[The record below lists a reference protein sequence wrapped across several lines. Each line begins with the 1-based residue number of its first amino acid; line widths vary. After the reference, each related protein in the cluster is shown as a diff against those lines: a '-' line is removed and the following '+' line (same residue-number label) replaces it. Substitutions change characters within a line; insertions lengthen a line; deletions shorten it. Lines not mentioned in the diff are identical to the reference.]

1 MIKNIISLLKM
12 VIFTNLQTV
21 FHYHF
26 GYDFGQPKIIAPVI
40 SSLMFTTED
49 VESDTLWLWLTF
61 RHG

>member
-1 MIKNIISLLKM
+1 M

-49 VESDTLWLWLTF
+49 VESDTLWL
-61 RHG
+61 